1 MNLGNLRE
9 SYTQASLN
17 KKQVNID
24 PLDQFSE
31 WFKDARNAK
40 LKEPNAMNLSTVDA
54 EGQPSVRT
62 VLLKSIA
69 DDGFVFYTNYKSR
82 KSVNISLN
90 SKVALHFLWLP
101 LERQVSIQGTAEK
114 ISQEDSLSYFLSR
127 PRGSQ
132 LGAWVSDQSREI
144 SSKELLVEKMNALLE
159 KFGDGEI
166 PIPEFWGGFK
176 VKPNKIEFWQGG
188 EDRIHDR
195 IEYFQGLEGNWK
207 IRRLCP

>member
-114 ISQEDSLSYFLSR
+114 ISREDSLSYFLSR

-144 SSKELLVEKMNALLE
+144 SSKELLVEKMNALLD

-188 EDRIHDR
+188 EDRLHDR

>member
-144 SSKELLVEKMNALLE
+144 SSKELLVEKMNALLD

-188 EDRIHDR
+188 EDRLHDR

>member
-101 LERQVSIQGTAEK
+101 LERQVSIQGNAEK

-188 EDRIHDR
+188 EDRLHDR

>member
-114 ISQEDSLSYFLSR
+114 ISQEDS
-127 PRGSQ
+127 
-132 LGAWVSDQSREI
+132 
-144 SSKELLVEKMNALLE
+144 
-159 KFGDGEI
+159 
-166 PIPEFWGGFK
+166 
-176 VKPNKIEFWQGG
+176 
-188 EDRIHDR
+188 
-195 IEYFQGLEGNWK
+195 
-207 IRRLCP
+207 

>member
-188 EDRIHDR
+188 EDRLHDR